1 MRQSDLEPIE
11 KKDRFIYFD
20 VLKIIATFA
29 VVMLHVSAQHWF
41 YVKLK
46 TPEWRAFNLYD
57 GSVRFPVPLF
67 VMISGALFLSA
78 DRPIKQ
84 IFGKYILRIVTA
96 FLFWSVLYAA
106 VSYFRGTPLID
117 AIKEA
122 IKGHYHLWYL
132 YMIAGLYLIVPLLRP
147 IVQNRKLLLYFLI
160 LSFLVGI
167 VVPQTVAILNVFRPN
182 TAAFMQSVWDQTYL
196 YLPFGYSFYFV
207 LGYWLDRIEITKSKV
222 ILAAAFVVVG
232 TSVTVLLTQWI
243 NYYMLNF
250 KLQHKIVLFYQN
262 QTVNVAMTAPVYP
275 RKAAFSG
282 TVFRRRAEMDHR
294 IVQSDLRRISGS
306 PDYDRRGKSVRA
318 RNGFVQRIS
327 VRSGDHGPC
336 FSAVRSCVA
345 GFEPNPVCKKVFR
358 MNRSEI
364 RAVRKER
371 VVNEKTARRRR
382 NEDR

>member
-1 MRQSDLEPIE
+1 MRQNDLEPIE

-262 QTVNVAMTAPVYP
+262 QTVNVAMTAGGLFILGK
-275 RKAAFSG
+275 RL
-282 TVFRRRAEMDHR
+282 FR
-294 IVQSDLRRISGS
+294 
-306 PDYDRRGKSVRA
+306 
-318 RNGFVQRIS
+318 
-327 VRSGDHGPC
+327 GPY
-336 FSAVRSCVA
+336 SA
-345 GFEPNPVCKKVFR
+345 G
-358 MNRSEI
+358 
-364 RAVRKER
+364 
-371 VVNEKTARRRR
+371 ARRWITVLSKATFGVYLVHPIMIDVVKAFGLETVSF
-382 NEDR
+382 NAYLSVPVITVLVFLPSVLVSLILNQIPFVKKYFV